1 MAAAFTNPYVDA
13 LLAVAG
19 SVEAAGALLPDLDAF
34 ARTLGSSP
42 ELRELLRNPA
52 VERVRK
58 ADLLGAVTAK
68 LGTAP
73 LAARFLSVLLVNRRL
88 PRLGEVIA
96 AIRERLDRSRNVV
109 EAHLRAARPL
119 ADAEAEE
126 IRSALEGRTRRTVR
140 LRTETEPALLGGFV
154 VRIGSEVY
162 DASLASRLARV
173 RAALHEETRN

>member
-1 MAAAFTNPYVDA
+1 MAAGFTKPYVDA

-19 SVEAAGALLPDLDAF
+19 SAGAATALLPDLDAV
-34 ARTLGSSP
+34 ARTLGTSP
-42 ELRELLRNPA
+42 ELRELFRNPA
-52 VERVRK
+52 VERTRK

-73 LAARFLSVLLVNRRL
+73 LAVRLLQVLLVNRRL
-88 PRLGEVIA
+88 PHLDEVIA
-96 AIRERLDRSRNVV
+96 AVRGRLDRDENVV

-126 IRSALEGRTRRTVR
+126 IRKSLEGRTRRTVR
-140 LRTETEPALLGGFV
+140 LRTETDPALLGGFV

-162 DASLASRLARV
+162 DASLATGLARV
-173 RAALHEETRN
+173 RAALHREN